1 MDSESNIKT
10 EHQTDLKKLP
20 EMLGFLSDIPLKL
33 DATTTKTAE
42 NDKNLQN
49 EALERK
55 SEN

>member
-10 EHQTDLKKLP
+10 ELQTDLKKLP

-33 DATTTKTAE
+33 DASTTKTAE
-42 NDKNLQN
+42 NDSNLQIK
-49 EALERK
+49 EKK